1 MNEVD
6 RSNYYVGSDLRL
18 IADPARVETDALP
31 AVQGESWIWRSDAA
45 LITGGFP
52 PGIDLLSVD
61 PENFS
66 AVTQY
71 RSDFA
76 TQPVADLLE
85 KLNADWE
92 ENWVPL
98 PVTALP
104 GMSFFGHD
112 EAFAMI
118 RGGHIDI
125 SVLGA
130 LEVSE
135 KGDLANWAIGNM
147 ADYDGDVVAWIKT
160 GRFPPAIGGAMDLAA
175 GAKKIIVAMTHTTRD
190 GSPKIVKE
198 CRYEITAPACVS
210 LIVTDMAV
218 IDVTPDGLV
227 LREVAP
233 GLTPVD
239 VQEVT

>member
-1 MNEVD
+1 MNIPKNRMDEQTIAMRVAREFHD
-6 RSNYYVGSDLRL
+6 GMIVNLGGGIPSLACNFVAEGRDVLFHTENGALGYGGIASLEEADWDLFN
-18 IADPARVETDALP
+18 A
-31 AVQGESWIWRSDAA
+31 S
-45 LITGGFP
+45 F
-52 PGIDLLSVD
+52 
-61 PENFS
+61 
-66 AVTQY
+66 
-71 RSDFA
+71 
-76 TQPVADLLE
+76 QPVT
-85 KLNADWE
+85 
-92 ENWVPL
+92 P
-98 PVTALP
+98 LP

-198 CRYEITAPACVS
+198 CRYEITAPGCVS
-210 LIVTDMAV
+210 LIVTDMGV
-218 IDVTPDGLV
+218 IDVTPDGLI
-227 LREVAP
+227 LKEVAP

-239 VQEVT
+239 VQEVTEPELIIAGDLKEVEL